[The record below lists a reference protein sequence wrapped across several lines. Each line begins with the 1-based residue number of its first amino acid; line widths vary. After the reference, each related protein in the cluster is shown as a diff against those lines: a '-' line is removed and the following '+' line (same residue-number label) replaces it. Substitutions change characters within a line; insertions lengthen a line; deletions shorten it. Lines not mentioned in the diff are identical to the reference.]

1 MPAYKDKKRKTWFV
15 QLRYTDWTGKTVR
28 KTKRGF
34 ATQHDAKAFEEEFCR
49 TAGKSP
55 DMTMS
60 SFCQLYLDDLSTRRK
75 ANTVYSEECMIR
87 RHILPYLGDIPINQI
102 TVSTVRNWQNQI
114 MQAKAIYSKRPLS
127 PHTLRNISVCLSSI
141 LNHAVRFYGLPQN
154 PVQIARGMGKAV
166 AHIDFWE
173 VDEFNKFIDAV
184 EEKDYKLFF
193 TILFSSGMR
202 LGEFLALTPADLDF
216 QNNKIN
222 VTKTYNWKLKYS
234 GPPKTETSVRTITMP
249 ENVMQEIKAYLESFF
264 DPPDRVFAAATQK
277 TLTARLAKYAARA
290 GVKQIRLHDLRH
302 SHASFL
308 IHSNIPPTAIAQR
321 LGHKNAKVTLE
332 VYSHVYQASDME
344 IAEKIK
350 SILSCR
356 QNDVKNE

>member
-1 MPAYKDKKRKTWFV
+1 MPAYKDEKRGTWFV
-15 QLRYTDWTGKTVR
+15 QLRYTDWTGKTAR

-34 ATQHDAKAFEEEFCR
+34 STKREAKAYEEEFCR

-55 DMTMS
+55 DMTMA
-60 SFCQLYLDDLSTRRK
+60 SFCKLYLDDLATRRK

-102 TVSTVRNWQNQI
+102 TVATVRDWQNQI

-127 PHTLRNISVCLSSI
+127 QHTLRNISVCLSSI
-141 LNHAVRFYGLPQN
+141 LNYAVRFYGLPQN

-166 AHIDFWE
+166 VHIEFWE
-173 VDEFNKFIDAV
+173 SDEFNRFIDAV

-193 TILFSSGMR
+193 TVLFSSGMR
-202 LGEFLALTPADLDF
+202 LGEFLALTPKDF
-216 QNNKIN
+216 DFENNRISI
-222 VTKTYNWKLKYS
+222 TKTYNWKLKYS
-234 GPPKTETSVRTITMP
+234 GPPKTETSVRTIAMP
-249 ENVMQEIKAYLESFF
+249 ENVMQDIKTYIESFY
-264 DPPDRVFAAATQK
+264 DPPERVFMAASQK
-277 TLTARLAKYAARA
+277 TLTSRMAKYAARA
-290 GVKQIRLHDLRH
+290 GVKQIRIHDIRH

-308 IHSNIPPTAIAQR
+308 IHNNIPVTAIAQR

-332 VYSHVYQASDME
+332 VYSHVYQASDIE

-350 SILSCR
+350 NVLGCR
-356 QNDVKNE
+356 HDDVKNE